1 MKNLFNNLT
10 LKLILLTVILILLSG
25 ISSAASLRELSVE
38 EVIEI
43 KLYENPSTGYRWHLN
58 ESNAENLQLLKE
70 EYEPLTPNSEA
81 EDSESEKSEAENSR
95 QLVGRGG
102 IKSWTFRGLEAGY
115 QLLTFELAR
124 SCGEAKK
131 TVKYLVLVRD

>member
-1 MKNLFNNLT
+1 MKNLFKNLA

-25 ISSAASLRELSVE
+25 ISSALSLRELSVE

-58 ESNAENLQLLKE
+58 ESAAENLQLLKE
-70 EYEPLTPNSEA
+70 EYEPLTPDSEA
-81 EDSESEKSEAENSR
+81 KDSESEESEAESSL
-95 QLVGRGG
+95 QLAGQGG
-102 IKSWTFRGLEAGY
+102 IKCWTFRGLEAGY

-124 SCGEAKK
+124 SGGEAKK
-131 TVKYLVLVRD
+131 TVKYLVLVE

>member
-1 MKNLFNNLT
+1 MKNLFKNLA

-25 ISSAASLRELSVE
+25 ISSAVSLRELSVE

-58 ESNAENLQLLKE
+58 ESAAENLQLLKE
-70 EYEPLTPNSEA
+70 EYEPLTP
-81 EDSESEKSEAENSR
+81 DSESEESEAESSR
-95 QLVGRGG
+95 QLVGQGG

-124 SCGEAKK
+124 SGDEAKK
-131 TVKYLVLVRD
+131 TLKYLVLVE

>member
-1 MKNLFNNLT
+1 LKNLFKNLA

-25 ISSAASLRELSVE
+25 ISSAVSLRELSVE

-58 ESNAENLQLLKE
+58 ESAAENLQLLKE
-70 EYEPLTPNSEA
+70 EYEPLTS
-81 EDSESEKSEAENSR
+81 DSESEESEAESSR
-95 QLVGRGG
+95 QLVGQGG

-124 SCGEAKK
+124 SGDEAKK
-131 TVKYLVLVRD
+131 TLKYLVLVE

>member
-1 MKNLFNNLT
+1 MKNLFKNLAF
-10 LKLILLTVILILLSG
+10 KLILLTVILILLSG
-25 ISSAASLRELSVE
+25 ISSAVSLRELSVE

-58 ESNAENLQLLKE
+58 ESAAENLQLLKE
-70 EYEPLTPNSEA
+70 EYEPLTS
-81 EDSESEKSEAENSR
+81 DSESEESEAESSR
-95 QLVGRGG
+95 QLVGQGR

-124 SCGEAKK
+124 SGGEVKK
-131 TVKYLVLVRD
+131 TLKYLVVVE

>member
-1 MKNLFNNLT
+1 MKNLFKNLA

-25 ISSAASLRELSVE
+25 ISSAVSLRELSVE

-43 KLYENPSTGYRWHLN
+43 KLYENPSTGYRWRLT
-58 ESNAENLQLLKE
+58 ESDAENLQLLKE
-70 EYEPLTPNSEA
+70 EYEPLTPDSEA
-81 EDSESEKSEAENSR
+81 QDSESEESEAESSR
-95 QLVGRGG
+95 QLVGQGG

-124 SCGEAKK
+124 SGGEAKK
-131 TVKYLVLVRD
+131 TVKYLVLVK

>member
-1 MKNLFNNLT
+1 MKNLFKNLA

-25 ISSAASLRELSVE
+25 ISSAVSLRELSVE

-58 ESNAENLQLLKE
+58 ESAAENLQLLKE
-70 EYEPLTPNSEA
+70 EYEPLTS
-81 EDSESEKSEAENSR
+81 DSESEESEAESSR
-95 QLVGRGG
+95 QLVGQGG

-124 SCGEAKK
+124 SGDEAKK
-131 TVKYLVLVRD
+131 TLKYLVLVE

>member
-1 MKNLFNNLT
+1 LKNLFKNLAF
-10 LKLILLTVILILLSG
+10 KLILLTVILILLSG
-25 ISSAASLRELSVE
+25 ISSAVSLRELSVE

-58 ESNAENLQLLKE
+58 ESAAENLQLLKE
-70 EYEPLTPNSEA
+70 EYEPLTS
-81 EDSESEKSEAENSR
+81 DSESEESEAESSR
-95 QLVGRGG
+95 QLVGQGG

-124 SCGEAKK
+124 SGDEAKK
-131 TVKYLVLVRD
+131 TLKYLVLVE